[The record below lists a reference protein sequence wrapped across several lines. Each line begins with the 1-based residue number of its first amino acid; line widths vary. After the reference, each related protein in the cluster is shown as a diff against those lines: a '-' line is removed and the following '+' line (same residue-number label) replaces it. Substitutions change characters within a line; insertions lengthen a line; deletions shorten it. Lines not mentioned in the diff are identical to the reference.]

1 MQVTVV
7 DHPLAAQLLT
17 RLRETGTDRAGF
29 RRAMDDLSGILVY
42 EATRDIQVEAIE
54 IDTPLG
60 PTRGTVVRRPPL
72 VVPVLRAGLGM
83 LGGVLRHLPETDTG
97 FIGVA
102 RNEETFAPEPYM
114 NSVPDEL
121 HGRPVLVLDPML
133 ATGGSLEHSC
143 RILSERHAG
152 PLTAVCVLAAPE
164 GVARLEASGLVAHV
178 VTASIDERLNDQAYI
193 VPGLGDA
200 GDRLFGTA

>member
-17 RLRETGTDRAGF
+17 RLREVGTDRAGF

-42 EATRDIQVEAIE
+42 EATRGIEVEAVAIE
-54 IDTPLG
+54 TPIG
-60 PTRGTVVRRPPL
+60 PTQGTRLSRPPL

-102 RNEETFAPEPYM
+102 RNEETLIPELYM
-114 NSVPDEL
+114 NSVPEEL
-121 HGRPVLVLDPML
+121 NGRPALVLDPMC
-133 ATGGSLEHSC
+133 ATGGSLDHSC
-143 RILSERHAG
+143 RILAERGAG
-152 PLTAVCVLAAPE
+152 PLTCVCVLAAPE
-164 GVARLEASGLVAHV
+164 GITRLDSTRLVHHL

>member
-17 RLRETGTDRAGF
+17 RLREKATDRAGF

-42 EATRDIQVEAIE
+42 EATRALAVDEIEVE
-54 IDTPLG
+54 TPLG
-60 PTRGTVVRRPPL
+60 PARGTRLTSPPL

-97 FIGVA
+97 FVGLA
-102 RNEETFAPEPYM
+102 RNEDTFLPEAYM
-114 NSVPDEL
+114 SSVPDEL
-121 HGRPVLVLDPML
+121 QGRPVLVLDPML
-133 ATGGSLEHSC
+133 ATGGSLEHTC
-143 RILSERHAG
+143 RLLVDRGAG
-152 PLTAVCVLAAPE
+152 PLTCVRVLAAPE
-164 GVARLEASGLVAHV
+164 GVERLRASGLVASL
-178 VTASIDERLNDQAYI
+178 VTASIDAQLNEVAYI

>member
-42 EATRDIQVEAIE
+42 EATRAIE
-54 IDTPLG
+54 VESFDIETPLG
-60 PTRGTVVRRPPL
+60 PTRGTRVTRPPL

-102 RNEETFAPEPYM
+102 RNEETLVPEPYM

-133 ATGGSLEHSC
+133 ATGGSMEHSC
-143 RILSERHAG
+143 RILAERGAG
-152 PLTAVCVLAAPE
+152 PLTCACVLAAPE
-164 GVARLEASGLVAHV
+164 GLRRLEATGLAAHV
-178 VTASIDERLNDQAYI
+178 VTASIDERLNDDAYI

>member
-17 RLRETGTDRAGF
+17 RLREKATDRAGF

-42 EATRDIQVEAIE
+42 EASRDIEVEAIAIE
-54 IDTPLG
+54 TPMG
-60 PTRGTVVRRPPL
+60 ATTGTRLSRPPL

-114 NSVPDEL
+114 NSVPEQL
-121 HGRPVLVLDPML
+121 SGRPVLVLDPML
-133 ATGGSLEHSC
+133 ATGGSMEHSC
-143 RILSERHAG
+143 RILAERGAG
-152 PLTAVCVLAAPE
+152 PLTAVCVLASPE
-164 GVARLEASGLVAHV
+164 GITRLSSSRLVTHV
-178 VTASIDERLNDQAYI
+178 VTAAIDERLNDQAYI

>member
-17 RLRETGTDRAGF
+17 RLRDERTDRAGF

-42 EATRDIQVEAIE
+42 EASRDIEAEPVEVT
-54 IDTPLG
+54 TPIG
-60 PTRGTVVRRPPL
+60 PTTGVQIARPPL

-102 RNEETFAPEPYM
+102 RNEATFVPEPYM

-121 HGRPVLVLDPML
+121 DGRPVLVLDPML
-133 ATGGSLEHSC
+133 ATGGSMEHSC
-143 RILSERHAG
+143 RILSERNAG
-152 PLTAVCVLAAPE
+152 PLTCVCVLASPE
-164 GVARLEASGLVAHV
+164 GVAHLEASGLVAHV
-178 VTASIDERLNDQAYI
+178 VTASVDERLNDHAYI